1 MYGKPDYHASA
12 TVISESHGVMKMM
25 AITNEAGSDD
35 GRPRTLGPSWEY
47 GGSLSA
53 IRKNLICLSVEI
65 SQDMFKYVRI
75 CLHQFQISWVS
86 WVSQIS

>member
-1 MYGKPDYHASA
+1 MFVVLFYGKPDYQASA

-35 GRPRTLGPSWEY
+35 GRPRTLGPSREY

-53 IRKNLICLSVEI
+53 NTTQTS
-65 SQDMFKYVRI
+65 FK
-75 CLHQFQISWVS
+75 LGSSFM
-86 WVSQIS
+86 